1 MDISFHHGLFGSLR
15 LDTVDCTSVPAEHL
29 ASLASSVTGDVY
41 IGNVRGC
48 GLVSILDSVKSK
60 ELYIQRQRG
69 DPGPGAGHGVRW
81 GDCQS
86 DLWGDTGYQDLEGVQ
101 RPGEMQWDEVSH
113 CHSDT
118 ADRYKEQLS
127 TWATSRNWTVIR
139 DEGYHFVI
147 ERI

>member
-60 ELYIQRQRG
+60 ELYIQRLCLCSEETQALVQAMESG
-69 DPGPGAGHGVRW
+69 GEIVNLIYGVTLDIKILREYK
-81 GDCQS
+81 GQGKCN
-86 DLWGDTGYQDLEGVQ
+86 GM
-101 RPGEMQWDEVSH
+101 R
-113 CHSDT
+113 CHT
-118 ADRYKEQLS
+118 V
-127 TWATSRNWTVIR
+127 TVILQTDTR
-139 DEGYHFVI
+139 SS
-147 ERI
+147 